1 MNTPNARCAKL
12 ALPKLGAL
20 AALSL
25 LSAFMAA
32 PSAVTAQTGTIQGT
46 VVDAATGRVLRSAQ
60 VSVEDTGV
68 GGLTNA
74 AGRFLLLNVPVGQRT
89 VEVLMIGYETQQQQ
103 VLVSAGQ
110 TATVEFRLESS
121 ALELDAVIVTGTAG
135 GSQRRAIGNV
145 VTAVNTDDVLSRSP
159 IQSVDQL
166 IGQRTPGLTMLPGTG
181 QVGTGTAPV
190 IRGVASISQGN
201 DPIVYIDGVR
211 MDSDPRRGT
220 GQRGGSNINRLNDI
234 HPADIASIEIIKGP
248 AAATLYGTEASN
260 GVIQIIT
267 KSGQTGAPQFD
278 LTTRIGTNWLWD
290 PEGRTD
296 MRWMPDPDLVG
307 APQTVD
313 DLFGINVYTLEKEQG
328 NGPIFQNG
336 LTQSY
341 NLSVRGGTDA
351 VRYYGSV
358 SRDDDT
364 GVVDWNWSKRLALR
378 ANFEAL
384 LSEQL
389 TASINTGFIQSETRL
404 AQGGI
409 NQDPFSNL
417 IWSNPRTLLDNSGR
431 RGWRAAPPEEW
442 SKYEDRSD
450 NDRTTVSAELR
461 FQPWEWM
468 NHRLVAG
475 IDNNSEH
482 NHETLPR
489 QPEGASHYY
498 GSAALGDKSVDRGT
512 RRFVT
517 VDYSG
522 SANIDWGAYTLTPSV
537 GFQYYNTRSQF
548 ISAEGSEFPA
558 IPVTTISG
566 AAIRTSGET
575 YSEEAMVGFYVQ
587 QQVGWN
593 NRAFL
598 TAAVRMDSHSAFGS
612 EIDAT
617 YYPKLSGTW
626 VISEESFWDFDFV
639 DQLRL
644 RGAWGAAG
652 QQPGTFAAS
661 RLYGPSI
668 GYGDNPALSPDSY
681 GNPDLKPERGEE
693 LEIGFDASFFD
704 DRISVEFTRFD
715 RVTKD
720 AIVNR
725 PLAPSSGF
733 TGSQVVNIG
742 QIDAWGNELAV
753 NARLIQ
759 GSTFSWDLDTQYS
772 TSQNRIADLGDLDVI
787 FGGTNSQFREG
798 YSVADVFM
806 LRVLD
811 AEISSTG
818 AVLSATCD
826 GGTGPQG
833 VDPGGAP
840 VPCSE
845 APQVWLGKTQP
856 TWQFGIGNTFTLFNN
871 LRLYARVEGN
881 GGHIQNNTE
890 IRATHNQTTTIAT
903 NLRNDPFVQ
912 AYRSLENNRM
922 GVYDAGFLR
931 LREVSVSYD
940 LPGGLAERIG
950 ARRGAISVGMRNV
963 AMLWTAEEG
972 WGTPRSGLVTEK
984 LQGMHVWDPEVR
996 ATGANSV
1003 GYQTVLP
1010 PTASLTMTL
1019 RLSF

>member
-1 MNTPNARCAKL
+1 MKLPRVRCTIS
-12 ALPKLGAL
+12 ALPRLRTAVWMSFLFAAL
-20 AALSL
+20 AAPV
-25 LSAFMAA
+25 AIE
-32 PSAVTAQTGTIQGT
+32 AQTGTIQGQ
-46 VVDAATGRVLRSAQ
+46 VVDAATSRVLQSAQ
-60 VSVEDTGV
+60 VSVPGTGV

-74 AGRFLLLNVPVGQRT
+74 SGRFLLVNVPVGEQT
-89 VEVLMIGYETQQQQ
+89 VEVMLIGYGMQSQQ
-103 VLVSAGQ
+103 VMVRAGE
-110 TATVEFRLESS
+110 TAMVEFRMESS
-121 ALELDAVIVTGTAG
+121 ALELDEMIVTGTAG

-145 VTAVNTDDVLSRSP
+145 VTSVNADQIIAQSP
-159 IQSVDQL
+159 INSVDQL

-181 QVGTGTAPV
+181 QVGTGTAPR

-201 DPIVYIDGVR
+201 DPIIYIDGVR
-211 MDSDPRRGT
+211 MDSDPRRGS
-220 GQRGGSNINRLNDI
+220 GQRGGSNVSRLNDI
-234 HPADIASIEIIKGP
+234 HPSDIESIEIIKGP

-267 KSGQTGAPQFD
+267 KSGRTGAPQFD
-278 LTTRIGTNWLWD
+278 FTSRVGTNWLWD

-296 MRWMPDPDLVG
+296 MRWMPAPGLVG
-307 APQTVD
+307 RPQTVD
-313 DLFGINVYTLEKEQG
+313 DLFGINVYTNEIENG

-351 VRYYGSV
+351 IRYFASV
-358 SRDDDT
+358 SHSDDV

-384 LSEQL
+384 LSEQV
-389 TASINTGFIQSETRL
+389 TVSVNTGYIQGETRL

-417 IWSNPRTLLDNSGR
+417 IWSNPRTLLDTSGR

-442 SKYEDRSD
+442 SEYEDRAD
-450 NDRTTVSAELR
+450 NDRMTVSAELR
-461 FQPWEWM
+461 YQPVDWST
-468 NHRLVAG
+468 HRLIVG
-475 IDNNSEH
+475 VDNNAEF

-489 QPEGASHYY
+489 QPEGASHFY
-498 GSAALGDKSVDRGT
+498 GSAALGEKGVDRGT
-512 RRFVT
+512 RRFT
-517 VDYSG
+517 SLDYAG
-522 SANIDWGAYTLTPSV
+522 SATFNWREYTFTPSI
-537 GFQYYNTRSQF
+537 GMQYNNSRSQF
-548 ISAEGSEFPA
+548 ISADGAEFPA
-558 IPVTTISG
+558 VPVTTISG
-566 AAIRTSGET
+566 AAIRTSGE
-575 YSEEAMVGFYVQ
+575 SFAEEANLGFYVQ
-587 QQVGWN
+587 QQVGWQ
-593 NRAFL
+593 NRAFVTVAL
-598 TAAVRMDSHSAFGS
+598 RADSHSAFGS
-612 EIDAT
+612 EIDAA

-626 VISEESFWDFDFV
+626 VVSEESFWNLDFV
-639 DQLRL
+639 DQFRL

-661 RLYGPSI
+661 RLYGPTI
-668 GYGDNPALSPDSY
+668 GYGDNPALSPQSF

-693 LEIGFDASFFD
+693 LELGFDASFFD
-704 DRISVEFTRFD
+704 DRLSLEYTRYD
-715 RVTKD
+715 RITKD
-720 AIVNR
+720 AIINR

-742 QIDAWGNELAV
+742 QIDAWGHELGV
-753 NARLIQ
+753 NARLVQ
-759 GSTFSWDLDTQYS
+759 GSSFSWDLDTQYS
-772 TSQNRIADLGDLDVI
+772 TSENEISDLGDLSVI
-787 FGGTNSQFREG
+787 FAGTNAQHRQG

-811 AEISSTG
+811 AEISPTG
-818 AVLSATCD
+818 ALLSATCD

-856 TWQFGIGNTFTLFNN
+856 TWQFGVGNTFTFFNN

-931 LREVSVSYD
+931 LREVSLSYD
-940 LPGGLAERIG
+940 MPGSLAERIG
-950 ARRGAISVGMRNV
+950 ARRGSLSVGMRNV

-972 WGTPRSGLVTEK
+972 WDTPRSGLVTEK

>member
-1 MNTPNARCAKL
+1 MTECLGAVLPRLRAAAL
-12 ALPKLGAL
+12 GSFLLAAALP
-20 AALSL
+20 AAIE
-25 LSAFMAA
+25 
-32 PSAVTAQTGTIQGT
+32 AQTGTVQ
-46 VVDAATGRVLRSAQ
+46 GRVLDAGTGRGLPSAQ
-60 VSVEDTGV
+60 VSIPETGL
-68 GGLTNA
+68 GGLTNND
-74 AGRFLLLNVPVGQRT
+74 GRFLLLNVPVGQQT
-89 VEVLMIGYETQQQQ
+89 VSVLLIGYEAQDQQ
-103 VLVSAGQ
+103 VTVQAGQ
-110 TATVEFRLESS
+110 VATVEFRMESS
-121 ALELDAVIVTGTAG
+121 ALELDEVIVTGTAG

-145 VTAVNTDDVLSRSP
+145 VTQVNADEILDRAPVG
-159 IQSVDQL
+159 SVDQL
-166 IGQRTPGLTMLPGTG
+166 LGQRTPGLTMLPGTG

-211 MDSDPRRGT
+211 MDSDATRGT
-220 GQRGGSNINRLNDI
+220 GQRGGANISRLNDI
-234 HPADIASIEIIKGP
+234 HPADIESIEIIKGP

-267 KSGQTGAPQFD
+267 KAGRTGAPQFD
-278 LTTRIGTNWLWD
+278 LTARVGTNWLWD

-296 MRWMPDPDLVG
+296 FRWMPDPDLAG
-307 APQTVD
+307 DPDSVD
-313 DLFGINVYTLEKEQG
+313 DLFGINVYEYEKENG
-328 NGPIFQNG
+328 LGPIFQNG

-364 GVVDWNWSKRLALR
+364 GVIDWNWSERLALR

-389 TASINTGFIQSETRL
+389 TVSVNTGYVQSRTRL

-417 IWSNPRTLLDNSGR
+417 IWSNPRTLLDDSGR

-442 SKYEDRSD
+442 SEYNDRSE
-450 NDRTTVSAELR
+450 NDRTTASVELR
-461 FQPWEWM
+461 YQPVEWST
-468 NHRLVAG
+468 HRIVAG

-489 QPEGASHYY
+489 QPEGDNHFF
-498 GSAALGDKSVDRGT
+498 GSAARGEKSVDRGT

-522 SANIDWGAYTLTPSV
+522 SADFDLGSYVLTPSV

-548 ISAEGSEFPA
+548 VSAAGAEFPA
-558 IPVTTISG
+558 VPITTISG
-566 AAIRTSGET
+566 AAIRSSGE
-575 YSEEAMVGFYVQ
+575 SFAEESMVGFYVQ

-593 NRAFL
+593 NRAFV
-598 TAAVRMDSHSAFGS
+598 TAALRMDSHSAFGS

-617 YYPKLSGTW
+617 YYPKFSGTW
-626 VISEESFWDFDFV
+626 VISEEDFWNVDFI
-639 DQLRL
+639 DQLRI

-661 RLYGPSI
+661 RLYEPAI

-693 LEIGFDASFFD
+693 LELGFDASFLN
-704 DRISVEFTRFD
+704 DRISLEFTRFD
-715 RVTKD
+715 RITKD
-720 AIVNR
+720 AIIER

-733 TGSQVVNIG
+733 TGDQVVNIG
-742 QIDAWGNELAV
+742 RIDAWGNELSV
-753 NARLIQ
+753 NARVIQ
-759 GSTFSWDLDTQYS
+759 GPTFSWDLNTQYA
-772 TSQNRIADLGDLDVI
+772 TSHNEIVDLGDLEVI
-787 FGGTNSQFREG
+787 FGGTQSQHREG
-798 YSVADVFM
+798 YSISDLFM
-806 LRVLD
+806 LRVLE
-811 AEISSTG
+811 AEIDAAG
-818 AVLSATCD
+818 NVISATCD

-856 TWQFGIGNTFTLFNN
+856 TWQFGIGSTFTFFNN

-890 IRATHNQTTTIAT
+890 VRATHNQTTTIAT

-912 AYRSLENNRM
+912 AYRTLENDRM

-931 LREVSVSYD
+931 LREVSLSYD
-940 LPGGLAERIG
+940 LPATLSERVG
-950 ARRGAISVGMRNV
+950 ARRASLSLGMRNV

-972 WGTPRSGLVTEK
+972 WDTPRSGLVFED
-984 LQGMHVWDPEVR
+984 LAGMHIWDPEVR
-996 ATGANSV
+996 AVGSNSV
-1003 GYQTVLP
+1003 GYQTVMP
-1010 PTASLTMTL
+1010 PTASFTATL

>member
-1 MNTPNARCAKL
+1 MKFPIVRCMTS
-12 ALPKLGAL
+12 ALPRLRATVWMSFLFAAL
-20 AALSL
+20 AAPV
-25 LSAFMAA
+25 AIE
-32 PSAVTAQTGTIQGT
+32 AQTGTIQGQ
-46 VVDAATGRVLRSAQ
+46 VVDAATERPLQSAQ
-60 VSVEDTGV
+60 VSIPGTGV

-74 AGRFLLLNVPVGQRT
+74 SGRFLLLNVPVGQQT
-89 VEVLMIGYETQQQQ
+89 VNVLLIGYEAQDQQ
-103 VLVSAGQ
+103 VTVQAGQ
-110 TATVEFRLESS
+110 TAMVEFRMESS
-121 ALELDAVIVTGTAG
+121 ALELDEMIVTGTAG

-145 VTAVNTDDVLSRSP
+145 VTSVNADQVIAQSP
-159 IQSVDQL
+159 INSVDQL
-166 IGQRTPGLTMLPGTG
+166 IGQRTAGVTMLPGTG
-181 QVGTGTAPV
+181 QVGTGTAPR

-201 DPIVYIDGVR
+201 DPIIYIDGVR

-220 GQRGGSNINRLNDI
+220 GQRGGSNISRLNDI
-234 HPADIASIEIIKGP
+234 HPSDIESIEIIKGP

-278 LTTRIGTNWLWD
+278 FTTRIGTNWLWD

-307 APQTVD
+307 RPQTVD
-313 DLFGINVYTLEKEQG
+313 DLFGINVYTNEIENG

-351 VRYYGSV
+351 VRYFASV
-358 SRDDDT
+358 SRDDDV
-364 GVVDWNWSKRLALR
+364 GVVDWNWSKRLSLR

-384 LSEQL
+384 LSEQV
-389 TASINTGFIQSETRL
+389 TVSVNSGYIQGETRL

-450 NDRTTVSAELR
+450 NDRMTVSAEVR
-461 FQPWEWM
+461 YQPVDWST
-468 NHRLVAG
+468 HRLIVG
-475 IDNNSEH
+475 VDNNAEH

-489 QPEGASHYY
+489 QPEGRNHYY
-498 GSAALGDKSVDRGT
+498 GSAALGEKSVDRGT
-512 RRFVT
+512 RRFT
-517 VDYSG
+517 SLDYAG
-522 SANIDWGAYTLTPSV
+522 SATLDWGDYTLTPSIGV
-537 GFQYYNTRSQF
+537 QYSNSKSQF
-548 ISAEGSEFPA
+548 ISADGSEFPA
-558 IPVTTISG
+558 VPVTTISG
-566 AAIRTSGET
+566 AAIRTSGESF
-575 YSEEAMVGFYVQ
+575 SEEANLGFYVQ
-587 QQVGWN
+587 QQVGWR

-598 TAAVRMDSHSAFGS
+598 TAALRADSHSAFGS
-612 EIDAT
+612 EIDAA

-626 VISEESFWDFDFV
+626 VVSEESFWNVDFM
-639 DQLRL
+639 DQFRL

-661 RLYGPSI
+661 RLYGPAI
-668 GYGDNPALSPDSY
+668 GFGDNPALTPESF

-693 LEIGFDASFFD
+693 LELGFDASFFN
-704 DRISVEFTRFD
+704 DRLSVEFTRYD

-720 AIVNR
+720 AIINR

-742 QIDAWGNELAV
+742 QIDAWGTEIGV

-759 GSTFSWDLDTQYS
+759 GSSFSWDLDTQYS
-772 TSQNRIADLGDLDVI
+772 TSENEIADLGELDVI
-787 FGGTNSQFREG
+787 FAGTQSQHREG
-798 YSVADVFM
+798 YSVADLFM
-806 LRVLD
+806 LRVLE
-811 AEISSTG
+811 AEIDATG
-818 AVLSATCD
+818 RVTSATCD

-840 VPCSE
+840 VPCSA

-856 TWQFGIGNTFTLFNN
+856 TWQFGVGNTFTFFNN

-890 IRATHNQTTTIAT
+890 IRATHNQTTSIAT

-912 AYRSLENNRM
+912 AYRSLENDRM

-931 LREVSVSYD
+931 LREISLSYD
-940 LPGGLAERIG
+940 LPGNLAERIG
-950 ARRGAISVGMRNV
+950 ARRGALSVGMRNV

-972 WGTPRSGLVTEK
+972 WGTPRNGLVTEK